1 MKMKRFLV
9 LGAMV
14 LMLGVF
20 LAGCGQ
26 STPPANDST
35 TSESTTTEQE
45 SGSGDQETTADEQTL
60 TGIINRKGDFLV
72 LLTDEGEYQVMDLA
86 EGVSLD
92 DFEEGDSVTV
102 TYTGELGNEETP
114 PVVSAIESAE

>member
-1 MKMKRFLV
+1 MKIKQFFI

-20 LAGCGQ
+20 LAGCGK
-26 STPPANDST
+26 SSAPAADSS
-35 TSESTTTEQE
+35 TSESTTAE
-45 SGSGDQETTADEQTL
+45 ETTADEQTL
-60 TGIINRKGDFLV
+60 TAVINRKGDFLV
-72 LLTDEGEYQVMDLA
+72 LLTDAGEYQVMDLE

-92 DFEEGDSVTV
+92 DFTEGDSVTV

-114 PVVSAIESAE
+114 PVISAIEAAG